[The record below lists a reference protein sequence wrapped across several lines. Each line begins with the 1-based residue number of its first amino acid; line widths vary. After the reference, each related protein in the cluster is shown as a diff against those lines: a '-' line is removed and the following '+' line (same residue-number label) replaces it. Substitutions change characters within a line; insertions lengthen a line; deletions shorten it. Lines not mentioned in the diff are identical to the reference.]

1 MLLLHTGREEGRGK
15 DGGGVLRFIFD
26 IDTDNWVDIIDF
38 DIDDV
43 IISVNNVDGKKRVK
57 MVIRIPDDLLMEP
70 MMAEEEE

>member
-1 MLLLHTGREEGRGK
+1 M
-15 DGGGVLRFIFD
+15 RFIFD

-70 MMAEEEE
+70 MMAEEEEE

>member
-1 MLLLHTGREEGRGK
+1 M
-15 DGGGVLRFIFD
+15 RFIFD

-70 MMAEEEE
+70 MMVEEEE

>member
-1 MLLLHTGREEGRGK
+1 
-15 DGGGVLRFIFD
+15 LRFIFD

-43 IISVNNVDGKKRVK
+43 IISVNNIDGKKRVK

>member
-1 MLLLHTGREEGRGK
+1 
-15 DGGGVLRFIFD
+15 LRFIFD

-70 MMAEEEE
+70 MMAEEEEE

>member
-1 MLLLHTGREEGRGK
+1 
-15 DGGGVLRFIFD
+15 
-26 IDTDNWVDIIDF
+26 
-38 DIDDV
+38 V

>member
-1 MLLLHTGREEGRGK
+1 
-15 DGGGVLRFIFD
+15 LRFIFD

>member
-1 MLLLHTGREEGRGK
+1 MLLLHTSREKGRGE

-43 IISVNNVDGKKRVK
+43 VISVNNVDGKKRVK
-57 MVIRIPDDLLMEP
+57 MVIRIPDNLLMEP
-70 MMAEEEE
+70 LMAEEEE